1 MSFQTIRNGFL
12 IALCSVFLAA
22 CSSTG
27 KDDGSASGATGGD
40 GYGSGVST
48 GTADDGGA
56 YGDDLS
62 AGGTLATVFYF
73 EFDSSTLKPEAR
85 AALNGHA
92 QRLRSSPIYVRLE
105 GHADERGSREYNMA
119 LGERRANSVKE
130 FLVLQG
136 VDGQYIEVISYGE
149 ERPAALGSDEG
160 SWAMN
165 RRVEIRR
172 R

>member
-12 IALCSVFLAA
+12 IALLSTFLAA

-27 KDDGSASGATGGD
+27 KDDGAGAGAGA
-40 GYGSGVST
+40 GAGSGVGT
-48 GTADDGGA
+48 GTADAGGA

-73 EFDSSTLKPEAR
+73 DFDSSVLKPEAR
-85 AALNGHA
+85 TALNSHA
-92 QRLRSSPIYVRLE
+92 QRIKANPIYVRLE
-105 GHADERGSREYNMA
+105 GHGDERGSREYNMA

-130 FLVLQG
+130 YLVLQG

-149 ERPAALGSDEG
+149 ERPAALGSDES
-160 SWAMN
+160 SWALN